1 MAVLNHNYPTAKA
14 MQVVNTN
21 GSPIEGAT
29 IRVFESLKFYADQV
43 STWFAET
50 ITDIDGNW
58 RDPIVVPDAADW
70 VIHVQKMGLGPT
82 HIDITT

>member
-14 MQVVNTN
+14 MQVVSSD

-29 IRVFESLKFYADQV
+29 VRIFEALKFYADQV

-50 ITDIDGNW
+50 TTDTDGYW

-70 VIHVQKMGLGPT
+70 VIQVQKMGAGPT
-82 HIDITT
+82 HINVTT